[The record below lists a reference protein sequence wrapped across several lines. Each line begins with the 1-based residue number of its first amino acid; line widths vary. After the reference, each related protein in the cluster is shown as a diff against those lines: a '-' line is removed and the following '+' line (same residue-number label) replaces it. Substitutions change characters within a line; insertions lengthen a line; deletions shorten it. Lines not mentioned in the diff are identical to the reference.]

1 MPRLLGKTAIEVRD
15 DYQVTL
21 LVLASMSLKPKPGQ
35 RPSVA
40 EAVSAMSAD
49 DRMSR
54 VVTGITRLCEPFLR
68 HWRGCHWKS
77 SLPQTKKG
85 SARQRLFEL
94 VDKELD
100 RIGEF
105 REMHQ
110 KIADAD
116 LGEASRPGWHLRPA
130 RKGTGEDLPPMA
142 PSRPELDQTTDPP
155 AGNCQPS
162 AHDTSTHD
170 A

>member
-1 MPRLLGKTAIEVRD
+1 MVRLLGKTAIEVRD

-35 RPSVA
+35 TPSVA

-54 VVTGITRLCEPFLR
+54 VVAGITRLCEPFPR
-68 HWRGCHWKS
+68 HWRGCHWRS
-77 SLPQTKKG
+77 SLLQTKRRG
-85 SARQRLFEL
+85 SGYS
-94 VDKELD
+94 KSWIKSW
-100 RIGEF
+100 IGSVSF
-105 REMHQ
+105 GRCTRRSPTP
-110 KIADAD
+110 I
-116 LGEASRPGWHLRPA
+116 LPRRPSGWHLRPA

-155 AGNCQPS
+155 AR
-162 AHDTSTHD
+162 
-170 A
+170 